1 MSGNNTIKADWLP
14 PANLPEGGKWRDF
27 ERKALEIR
35 RFAGKSLSDRLD
47 PFELAGSLNLKVV
60 YLKDIEGLSEEARRL
75 LEETDSWS
83 GGSTK
88 QLPDGSHIVI
98 INGRQSLGRQGA
110 TLMEEICHTLFGHA
124 PSRISLNPNNQKS
137 AMSAMSGSRT
147 YNETIEEEA
156 YSVGA
161 AALVPYQSLAE
172 MLMHGVSVNKIARHF
187 GVTLSLVEYR
197 MRVLD
202 LWKKSSKF

>member
-14 PANLPEGGKWRDF
+14 PANLPDGGKWRDF

-35 RFAGKSLSDRLD
+35 RFAGKTLADRLD
-47 PFELAGSLNLKVV
+47 PFELAESLNLKVV
-60 YLKDIEGLSEEARRL
+60 YLKDIQGLSEDARRL
-75 LEETDSWS
+75 LAETDSWS

-88 QLPDGSHIVI
+88 QLPDGSHIVV
-98 INGRQSLGRQGA
+98 INGRQSLGRQAA

-124 PSRISLNPNNQKS
+124 PSRISLNPNNQES
-137 AMSAMSGSRT
+137 TGIGGRT

-172 MLMHGVSVNKIARHF
+172 MLMRDESVNKIARHF
-187 GVTLSLVEYR
+187 GVTISLVEYR

-202 LWKKSSKF
+202 LWKKSSGL